1 MSARQPGPYE
11 SVARK
16 WLALAERRSAYLV
29 ELRDSGRWRHYF
41 TREQLLDA
49 MQEAENSRDAWAKIA
64 GPVNDAPS
72 VDGVGHISN
81 ILPNA
86 VLF

>member
-1 MSARQPGPYE
+1 MSARQPSPYE

-16 WLALAERRSAYLV
+16 WLALAERRSAYLI

-49 MQEAENSRDAWAKIA
+49 MREAENSRDVWAKIA

-72 VDGVGHISN
+72 GGGAGHISD